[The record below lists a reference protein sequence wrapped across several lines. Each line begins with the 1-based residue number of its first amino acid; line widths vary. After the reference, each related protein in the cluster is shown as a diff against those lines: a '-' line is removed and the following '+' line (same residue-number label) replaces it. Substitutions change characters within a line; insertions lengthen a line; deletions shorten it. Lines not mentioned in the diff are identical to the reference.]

1 MKELLTKMQQKE
13 LYSKIGRFVAS
24 ELRFL
29 RKTEF
34 TYKEIADRTGLS
46 QVRISEIVNE
56 DVNKPFNEKALVAL
70 LGGNILKVSTLLK
83 KCNLTEAEAT
93 YLKNFVIYED
103 QELAEVAAEL
113 KLRGINPAKILKDYL
128 ARMENVQK
136 C

>member
-1 MKELLTKMQQKE
+1 MKESLTKMQQKA
-13 LYSKIGRFVAS
+13 LYLKIGTYAAA
-24 ELRFL
+24 ELQHL
-29 RKTEF
+29 RETEF

-56 DVNKPFNEKALVAL
+56 DENKPFNEKALVAL

-83 KCNLTEAEAT
+83 KCNLTESEAA

-103 QELAEVAAEL
+103 HELAEIAAEL
-113 KLRGINPAKILKDYL
+113 KLRGIEPAKILKDYL